1 MRGVKMKRLS
11 PVQLMEAVREVIEDG
26 TGLECCSDPD
36 GKESP
41 FYAVEF
47 VGSAPVKS
55 KTMRLDGFSLLVH
68 CIDVPSTSQ
77 VGVLGMVNA
86 LEEAME
92 ACPCLPAVRSDTA
105 AECTGVDVHHLM
117 SQAGDGN
124 HMHAVGPR
132 VPVLAAGEHHAE
144 PAQRAEEIQK
154 PESRSPGLQASP
166 EQEAGAAPG

>member
-92 ACPCLPAVRSDTA
+92 ACPCLPAPFRLVRVD
-105 AECTGVDVHHLM
+105 EGGVQQVKRDPTGEW
-117 SQAGDGN
+117 
-124 HMHAVGPR
+124 HAV
-132 VPVLAAGEHHAE
+132 LAYTFTV
-144 PAQRAEEIQK
+144 
-154 PESRSPGLQASP
+154 SYGLLVK
-166 EQEAGAAPG
+166 